1 MNALCLLLTMF
12 PHGNATAPIPGEP
25 GEPDPRTP
33 SDDDKSRGILPLL
46 GYGGELASRAY
57 LTGDWG
63 GRRTQ
68 LARQGWRFDLAFT
81 QNVFGVTDGGQD
93 EDWRY
98 GGKVDALF
106 NLDLDRMGVVPGALV
121 TMRTESRYGRSVN
134 DIAGTL
140 LPVDDVL
147 FFPLTD
153 EVDEDIPITITE
165 LRYTQFLSKKLG
177 VFVGKLTTLGGDANE
192 FASGRGDTQFV
203 SHTFLSA
210 SVTALINPYST
221 LGLGVLVMPNPHLT
235 LSSSLYSSADSSTTT
250 GFDDLD
256 EGWVSSTSVRGQ
268 YCLGGKPGGMMLT
281 GQYGFDNDFADFSGQ
296 FVDQGGV
303 TLPLTHDTWNVFWNG
318 WQYLSVEDSSEKPID
333 ISDGRADRQGYGLFA
348 RCALADRDTNPVD
361 FVASGGIAG
370 RGMLDGRDED
380 SFGIGYGFSHTHEQT
395 FVTGNV
401 LDDRGSRF
409 EVYYSFTITPAI
421 ELSAHAQYADQL
433 LESIDPATI
442 VGLRLRLQF

>member
-1 MNALCLLLTMF
+1 MKALCLLLPMF
-12 PHGNATAPIPGEP
+12 PLGTTVLPTAGDPGEP
-25 GEPDPRTP
+25 SSRAP
-33 SDDDKSRGILPLL
+33 SDDEESAGILPLL
-46 GYGGELASRAY
+46 DYGGELGARAY
-57 LTGDWG
+57 LTGDWSE
-63 GRRTQ
+63 RRAE
-68 LARQGWRFDLAFT
+68 LARQGWRFDLALT
-81 QNVFGVTDGGQD
+81 QTAFGVVDGGRD

-98 GGKVDALF
+98 GGKLDALF
-106 NLDLDRMGVVPGALV
+106 NADLDRMGVLPGALV

-153 EVDEDIPITITE
+153 EADEDIPLTITE
-165 LRYTQFLSKKLG
+165 LRYTQFLSKELG
-177 VFVGKLTTLGGDANE
+177 VFVGKFTTLGGDANE

-221 LGLGVLVMPNPHLT
+221 LGLGVLVMPDPHLT

-268 YCLGGKPGGMMLT
+268 YSLGGKPGGMMLT
-281 GQYGFDNDFADFSGQ
+281 GQYGFDNDFVDFSGS
-296 FVDQGGV
+296 FVGQGGV
-303 TLPLTHDTWNVFWNG
+303 TLPRTDDTWNVFWNG
-318 WQYLSVEDSSEKPID
+318 WQYLTVEEQSDKPID

-348 RCALADRDTNPVD
+348 RCAVADRDTNPVD
-361 FVASGGIAG
+361 FVASGGLAG
-370 RGMLDGRDED
+370 RGMLAGRDED
-380 SFGIGYGFSHTHEQT
+380 TFGIGYGFSHIHEQA

-401 LDDRGSRF
+401 LDDTGSRF
-409 EVYYSFTITPAI
+409 EAYYSLAITPAV
-421 ELSAHAQYADQL
+421 ELSLHAQHAD
-433 LESIDPATI
+433 SILASVDAATI
-442 VGLRLRLQF
+442 LGCRLRVQF